1 MTLARCHVRRAIL
14 SDSAMINTISIKQF
28 LFIIATVFLLAIGQ
42 ILFKVA
48 AEKINIAEQ
57 GFINSVLFNITLIVA
72 LLIYAV
78 ATFCWLMVLKG
89 IPLRLA
95 YPFAALGFFIV
106 PLLSHFFLGEPLH
119 LSSFVG
125 AAIIMAGVYVSLL

>member
-1 MTLARCHVRRAIL
+1 MTHMLGF
-14 SDSAMINTISIKQF
+14 KQ
-28 LFIIATVFLLAIGQ
+28 LIFIIATVFLLAVGQ

-48 AEKINIAEQ
+48 AEKIDFAGQ
-57 GFINSVLFNITLIVA
+57 GIVASLLLNTTLIIA
-72 LLIYAV
+72 LIIYAV

-106 PLLSHFFLGEPLH
+106 PLLSYLFLGEPLRA
-119 LSSFVG
+119 SSFIG
-125 AAIIMAGVYVSLL
+125 AAIIMVGIYVSLL

>member
-1 MTLARCHVRRAIL
+1 
-14 SDSAMINTISIKQF
+14 MINLKQF
-28 LFIIATVFLLAIGQ
+28 IFIVATVILLAIGQ

-48 AEKINIAEQ
+48 ATKIDLAGQ
-57 GFINSVLFNITLIVA
+57 GIMTSVFFNSTLIVA
-72 LLIYAV
+72 LVIYAI

-106 PLLSHFFLGEPLH
+106 PLLSYLFLDEPLQAT
-119 LSSFVG
+119 SFIG